1 MPPFRLDGKRA
12 LVTGGTKGLGAAIV
26 RSLATAGAKVHLC
39 ARTRAD
45 VDAAVRA
52 WHSDGLT
59 AISGS
64 ACDVTDPDA
73 RAALLRDVRAR
84 FDGELDILV
93 SNVGFNIRK
102 PTTAFTAKEYRA
114 LMDANLE
121 ASFALCQVGLAV
133 CPPIKWRR
141 ASRVSPTDSIAS
153 YPRCVIMHPRP
164 LDVPRQRADA
174 PNRSIVV
181 VRAPRQIFHPLLRA
195 AGSSAV
201 VFNSSVASLV
211 SMQSGAVYAMTKGA
225 MNILTKYL
233 ACEWARDGVR
243 VNAVAPWYINT
254 PLARAVLKDERYKK
268 HVVDATPAARVGEPR
283 EVGDV
288 VAFLCMDEASY
299 VTGQVLAID
308 GGFSVNGWKPPAAKL

>member
-1 MPPFRLDGKRA
+1 MHPFRLDGKRA

-52 WHSDGLT
+52 WRADGLT
-59 AISGS
+59 EVSGS
-64 ACDVTDPDA
+64 ACDVTDPNA
-73 RAALLRDVRAR
+73 RDALLRDVRAR

-102 PTTAFTAKEYRA
+102 PTTEFTSAEYRA

-121 ASFALCQVGLAV
+121 ASFALCQ
-133 CPPIKWRR
+133 
-141 ASRVSPTDSIAS
+141 
-153 YPRCVIMHPRP
+153 
-164 LDVPRQRADA
+164 
-174 PNRSIVV
+174 
-181 VRAPRQIFHPLLRA
+181 IFHPLLRA
-195 AGSSAV
+195 ASSASV